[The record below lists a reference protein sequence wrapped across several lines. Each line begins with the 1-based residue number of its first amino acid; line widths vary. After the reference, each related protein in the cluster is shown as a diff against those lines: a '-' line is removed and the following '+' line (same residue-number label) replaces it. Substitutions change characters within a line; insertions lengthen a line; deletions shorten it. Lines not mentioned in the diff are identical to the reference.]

1 MSHIVRLLSS
11 ITVTLEIVAK
21 SSSDTQ
27 RIIAI
32 GESVLTTAIWASSF
46 VFVKIGLEYMGP
58 LTIAGFRY
66 FLAFII
72 LLPFLFRKGTTRQP
86 ISRTLWLRL
95 IAIGISAYT
104 VGNGALFWGLKYLP
118 ATTVSFLMSLSPLFI
133 MIGAAAWLKE
143 IPTRWQAFGVI
154 VSLFGSALFFSSGL
168 QSSES
173 LGILIVFIGQAG
185 FMLFGIL
192 GREIAKAKQLDTLTL
207 TTIPL
212 AIGGGFLL
220 LIAFPLEGMP
230 LVSTKSMGIV
240 LLLAVVNTALAYILY
255 NHSLQILTALE
266 MNVMLNLTPLG
277 TALLAWWLL
286 SERLDFAQMIGMV
299 VMIVGVIFVQQ
310 AHYHQNK

>member
-1 MSHIVRLLSS
+1 ME
-11 ITVTLEIVAK
+11 TVTKIPRNV
-21 SSSDTQ
+21 Q
-27 RIIAI
+27 RIVAI
-32 GESVLTTAIWASSF
+32 GESVLATTIWASSF

-66 FLAFII
+66 FLAFLI
-72 LLPFLFRKGTTRQP
+72 LLPFLIRKGMIRQP
-86 ISRTLWLRL
+86 ISRGIWLRL
-95 IAIGISAYT
+95 FAIGISAYT

-118 ATTVSFLMSLSPLFI
+118 ATTVSFLMSLSPLLI
-133 MIGAAAWLKE
+133 LIGGAVWLKE
-143 IPTRWQAFGVI
+143 IPTRWQVFGIV
-154 VSLFGSALFFSSGL
+154 VSLSGSVLFFSSGL
-168 QSSES
+168 KSGEPV
-173 LGILIVFIGQAG
+173 GIVIVIVGLIG

-192 GREIAKAKQLDTLTL
+192 GREIAKVKQLDTITL

-230 LVSTKSMGIV
+230 LLSTKSVGIV
-240 LLLAVVNTALAYILY
+240 LWLAIVNTALAYVLY

-286 SERLDFAQMIGMV
+286 GERLGFVQIIGMV
-299 VMIVGVIFVQQ
+299 VMIIGVIFVQRT
-310 AHYHQNK
+310 QNNQSEKAA